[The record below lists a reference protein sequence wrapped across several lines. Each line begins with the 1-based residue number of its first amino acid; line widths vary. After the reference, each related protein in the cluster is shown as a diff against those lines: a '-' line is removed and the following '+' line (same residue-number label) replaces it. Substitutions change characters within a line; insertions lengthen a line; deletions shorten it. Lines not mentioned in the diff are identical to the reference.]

1 MSVSIIIPVFNQ
13 QKFLGRALRS
23 AIASKDFC
31 DVEIIAVNDAS
42 TDHTQDVLESFG
54 DSIRVLKNDTNLGL
68 PYSLNRGITS
78 SINKYIVRLDSDDWI
93 HPKLPEIM
101 SFFLDLNNSID
112 AVASDYYIVDEM
124 QERIAHMSSVE
135 NPIGCAIMFRKEHL
149 IDIGLYDQDM
159 LWHEER
165 ELMLR
170 FKNKYSIHHIPLPLY
185 RYYIHGTNM
194 TLNNSMMN
202 RYASLLADK
211 SNL

>member
-68 PYSLNRGITS
+68 PYSLNRVLLLLLI
-78 SINKYIVRLDSDDWI
+78 SILFDWI
-93 HPKLPEIM
+93 VIIGFTQNFPKSCP
-101 SFFLDLNNSID
+101 FFWLNNSID

-159 LWHEER
+159 LWHEN

-170 FKNKYSIHHIPLPLY
+170 FRNKYFIHHILCF
-185 RYYIHGTNM
+185 IITFM
-194 TLNNSMMN
+194 VQT
-202 RYASLLADK
+202 
-211 SNL
+211 